1 MSGENTEIS
10 WDRIDITDSTD
21 RRFATGISGTLTN
34 LTIKKR
40 AERRRQ
46 KLRAELVREQIESMN
61 RAPTLLQTLIARFIR

>member
-61 RAPTLLQTLIARFIR
+61 RAPTLLQALIARFIR